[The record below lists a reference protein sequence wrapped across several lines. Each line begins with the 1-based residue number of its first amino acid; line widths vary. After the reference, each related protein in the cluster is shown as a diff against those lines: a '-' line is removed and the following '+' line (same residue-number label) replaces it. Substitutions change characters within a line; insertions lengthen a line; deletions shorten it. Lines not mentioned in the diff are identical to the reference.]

1 MGFCLVLV
9 TALSSTHSPIYS
21 LLNSLEAAFAIHSEQ
36 GPALVIKVPGSSL
49 SGPPHAQTIDTQP
62 FPPEHVHT
70 LIHIYAYTY
79 TRVQRDT
86 VCRHICTHRHTGTH
100 TYTCVHTYKGTLA
113 HTYLQA

>member
-21 LLNSLEAAFAIHSEQ
+21 VLNSLGAAFMIHSEE

-70 LIHIYAYTY
+70 LMHIYAYTY
-79 TRVQRDT
+79 TRAERDSVQA
-86 VCRHICTHRHTGTH
+86 HI
-100 TYTCVHTYKGTLA
+100 YT
-113 HTYLQA
+113 